1 MANYK
6 ETTASGTSYIRA
18 HTVIINNETSYKHIE
33 FQEEKVVV
41 LDDGETLGQRI
52 GHVASEFTNE
62 NMMTAFPILDPET
75 GSETGASSTYVE
87 LYAALFSLYMHLAV
101 ERDVRVAAEEAAAEA
116 AEAAEAE
123 STPETAAEAAD
134 RLEEQLEYANSAVA
148 LLEAEAEAA
157 RLLAEAE

>member
-18 HTVIINNETSYKHIE
+18 HTVIINNDTSYKHIE

-116 AEAAEAE
+116 AAAEEAAAE

-157 RLLAEAE
+157 RLLAE

>member
-18 HTVIINNETSYKHIE
+18 HTVIINNDTSYKHIE

-101 ERDVRVAAEEAAAEA
+101 ERDVRVAAEEAAAAEEEA
-116 AEAAEAE
+116 AAE

-157 RLLAEAE
+157 RLLAE

>member
-18 HTVIINNETSYKHIE
+18 HTVIINNDTSYKHIE

-101 ERDVRVAAEEAAAEA
+101 ERDVRVAAEEAAA
-116 AEAAEAE
+116 AEAAAAE

-157 RLLAEAE
+157 RLLAE